1 MRYKAH
7 LLQKPRTSITKTT
20 NIYYKNHE
28 APITKT
34 TNIYYKNHEYLLQE
48 HEAYYKNHE
57 EGMKIGLLNRKN
69 GLLWRGVG
77 GRWTCSNL
85 LQVFLF
91 VIVNRALHLWAVVA
105 YYHHATVPL

>member
-1 MRYKAH
+1 
-7 LLQKPRTSITKTT
+7 
-20 NIYYKNHE
+20 
-28 APITKT
+28 
-34 TNIYYKNHEYLLQE
+34 
-48 HEAYYKNHE
+48 
-57 EGMKIGLLNRKN
+57 MKIGLLNRKN